1 MIPTPIEAELDAHR
15 EALESTVRQSASII
29 NGVAQAIATSFRE
42 GHKLLLCGN
51 GGSAADAQ
59 HVAAEFVNRFRLVR
73 GVLPALALTTD
84 TSILTSI
91 ANDSTF
97 EDVFSRQVEALL
109 ASGDVLA
116 GISTSGRSANVLR
129 ALRTARERR
138 AVTIGFTGDQGR
150 DTMPGVCDFCLIVPS
165 TDTARIQEC
174 HQFAWHVICGIVEQT
189 IFPKAR
195 DIQQRTGSPAAR

>member
-1 MIPTPIEAELDAHR
+1 VIPTPIEAELDAHR
-15 EALESTVRQSASII
+15 EALEKTVRQSASII
-29 NGVAQAIATSFRE
+29 DGVAQAIATSFRE

-59 HVAAEFVNRFRLVR
+59 HVAAEFVNRLRLAR
-73 GVLPALALTTD
+73 GGLPALALTTD

-91 ANDSTF
+91 ANDSAF

-116 GISTSGRSANVLR
+116 GISTSGRSANVLK
-129 ALRTARERR
+129 ALRTARERH

-174 HQFAWHVICGIVEQT
+174 HQFAWHVVCGIVERT
-189 IFPKAR
+189 FFAEAR
-195 DIQQRTGSPAAR
+195 DAQQRRGGPAAK